1 MINQNKVT
9 VDLTE
14 NVVNVT
20 SIGPQGPRGKG
31 VLHGEGPPSNSLGLE
46 GEFYID
52 TTVNNMYGPKEAG
65 LWGDPINLGGTYV
78 HHQGSASATWTINHN
93 LGFFPNVEI
102 VNSAGVAVV
111 GDYQFVNVNT
121 IVATFTDPFAGKAYL
136 S

>member
-1 MINQNKVT
+1 MTHNKVN
-9 VDLTE
+9 VERVE
-14 NVVNVT
+14 NVVNI
-20 SIGPQGPRGKG
+20 SSPGQQGPRGLG
-31 VLHGEGPPSNSLGLE
+31 VLHGEGPPSNSLGLD

-52 TTVNNMYGPKEAG
+52 TIVNNMYGPKEAG
-65 LWGDPINLGGTYV
+65 IWGIPVNLGGTYV
-78 HHQGSASATWTINHN
+78 HHQGSASSTWTINHN

-121 IVATFTDPFAGKAYL
+121 VIATFTDPFAGKAYL